1 MYKQFLSLL
10 VLISF
15 SSMLNAQVVVP
26 GIFTDHMV
34 LQRNA
39 LIPVWGW
46 AQPNEKIEIR
56 FHNQVKKAKADK
68 SGLWSVKLDVE
79 QAGGPYQLTIKAK
92 NTIQIKDVWVGEVW
106 LCSGQSNMEFPVGN
120 MGGWQGGVQNY
131 KAETAAANNYP
142 LIRHIKIQHTISSQ
156 PQPDFKTSE
165 WKVCDSTNVGEFTA
179 VGYFFAKNSYD
190 SLKIPIGLI
199 NDSWGGTNI
208 ETWISREGFESSN
221 EFKEMIAGMP
231 KIDLDSL
238 TQLNVKGNE
247 LKIEALQGSKLK
259 GLNPDLFKE
268 TLFDDSNWPE
278 MNAPQLWEQQSLGDI
293 DGVVWL
299 RKTVNLSA
307 ADINSEAL
315 LELATIDD
323 EDITYVNGFRVGSTS
338 QYDASRRYKIPMG
351 TLKEGKNVIA
361 IRITDTGGG
370 GGIFGNSDDV
380 KISFSGKDVSL
391 AGNWKFQV
399 TSIMQSTNENAFPSL
414 CYNAMIHPLIPYAF
428 QGVLW
433 YQGESNSGR
442 SYQYRKA
449 FPLLINDWRQ
459 KWNNPTMPFY
469 FVQLAT
475 FNSSG
480 NSNEGCGWAE
490 LREAQ
495 TLTLSLPYTGMCVT
509 TDIGNPSDVH
519 PTNKQ
524 DVGKRLAAMAL
535 NDVYNKKMVCKGP
548 SFQSMEIIGNQVVVS
563 FNDLGGGLTTPDKY
577 GYVKGFELAG
587 NDSVFYF
594 AKAYIQ
600 GNTVVVSNENVGSPA
615 AVRFSWMAD
624 ASESNLFNKEGFPAV
639 PFRTDQWKTVTKDVK
654 YSIEIIK

>member
-1 MYKQFLSLL
+1 MH
-10 VLISF
+10 
-15 SSMLNAQVVVP
+15 AQVVMP
-26 GIFTDHMV
+26 GIFTDHVV
-34 LQRNA
+34 LQRNV

-46 AQPNEKIEIR
+46 AQPNEKVEIL
-56 FHNQVKKAKADK
+56 FHNQVKKTKADK
-68 SGLWSVKLDVE
+68 NGFWSVKMAAE

-92 NTIQIKDVWVGEVW
+92 NTIQINDVLVGEVW
-106 LCSGQSNMEFPVGN
+106 LCSGQSNMEFPVGKT
-120 MGGWQGGVQNY
+120 GGWQSGVQNY
-131 KAETAAANNYP
+131 QAEMAAANYP
-142 LIRHIKIQHTISSQ
+142 NIRHIKIPLTISSQ
-156 PQPDFKTSE
+156 PQSDIKTSQ
-165 WKVCDSTNVGEFTA
+165 WKVCDSTTVGDFTA
-179 VGYFFAKNSYD
+179 VGYFFAKNIYD
-190 SLKIPIGLI
+190 SLKIPVGLI

-231 KIDLDSL
+231 KIDLDSI
-238 TQLNVKGNE
+238 TQLNVKGNI
-247 LKIEALQGSKLK
+247 LKVEALQGSKLK
-259 GLNPDLFKE
+259 ELNPDLFKE
-268 TLFDDSNWPE
+268 TWFDDSNWPE
-278 MNAPQLWEQQSLGDI
+278 MNTPQLWEQQSLGDI

-299 RKTVNLSA
+299 RKTINLSA
-307 ADINSEAL
+307 TDIKAEAT

-323 EDITYVNGFRVGSTS
+323 EDITYVNGIMVGSTN
-338 QYDASRRYKIPMG
+338 QYDAYRRYIVPNG
-351 TLKEGKNVIA
+351 TFKEGKNVIS

-370 GGIFGNSDDV
+370 GGIFGNSEDM
-380 KISFSGKDVSL
+380 KITFSGKKISL

-399 TSIMQSTNENAFPSL
+399 ESIIQSTNENAFPSL
-414 CYNAMIHPLIPYAF
+414 CYNAMIHPLIPFAF

-442 SYQYRKA
+442 SFQYQKA

-495 TLTLSLPYTGMCVT
+495 TLTLSVPNTGMCVT
-509 TDIGNPSDVH
+509 TDIGNPNDVH

-548 SFQSMEIIGNQVVVS
+548 SFQSMEIKGNQVVVS
-563 FNDLGGGLTTPDKY
+563 FNDLGSGLTTPDKY
-577 GYVKGFELAG
+577 GYVKGFEVAG
-587 NDSVFYF
+587 NDSLFHY
-594 AKAYIQ
+594 AKAFIQ
-600 GNTVVVSNENVGSPA
+600 GNTVVISNDTVNSPV

-624 ASESNLFNKEGFPAV
+624 ASESNLFNKEGFPVV
-639 PFRTDQWKTVTKDVK
+639 PFRTDDWKTVTKDVK
-654 YSIEIIK
+654 YSIEILK

>member
-1 MYKQFLSLL
+1 MKKLK
-10 VLISF
+10 SF
-15 SSMLNAQVVVP
+15 STTKLK
-26 GIFTDHMV
+26 T
-34 LQRNA
+34 
-39 LIPVWGW
+39 
-46 AQPNEKIEIR
+46 
-56 FHNQVKKAKADK
+56 KANK
-68 SGLWSVKLDVE
+68 SGFWSVKLDAE

-92 NTIQIKDVWVGEVW
+92 STIQINDVLVGEVW

-131 KAETAAANNYP
+131 LSETAASNNYP
-142 LIRHIKIQHTISSQ
+142 LIRQIKIKHQISST
-156 PQPDFKTSE
+156 PQSDFKTNG
-165 WKVCDSTNVGEFTA
+165 WKVCDSTTVGEFTA
-179 VGYFFAKNSYD
+179 VGYFFAKNIYD

-208 ETWISREGFESSN
+208 ETWISRKGFESSD

-238 TQLNVKGNE
+238 TQLNVKGNI
-247 LKIEALQGSKLK
+247 LKVEALQGSKLK
-259 GLNPDLFKE
+259 DLNPELFKE
-268 TLFDDSNWPE
+268 ELFDDSNWPE

-299 RKTVNLSA
+299 RKTITLSS
-307 ADINSEAL
+307 ADITAEAT

-323 EDITYVNGFRVGSTS
+323 EDITYVNGTKVGATN
-338 QYDASRRYKIPMG
+338 QYDAYRRYTIPNR
-351 TLKEGKNVIA
+351 TLKEGKNVIS

-370 GGIFGNSDDV
+370 GGIYGNYEDM
-380 KISFSGKDVSL
+380 KITYSEKKISL

-399 TSIMQSTNENAFPSL
+399 ESIVQSTNENAFPSL
-414 CYNAMIHPLIPYAF
+414 CYNAMIQPLIPYAF

-442 SYQYRKA
+442 SFQYRKA

-459 KWNNPTMPFY
+459 KWNNPNMPFY

-495 TLTLSLPYTGMCVT
+495 TLTLSLPNTGMCVT
-509 TDIGNPSDVH
+509 TDIGNPNDVH
-519 PTNKQ
+519 PANKQ
-524 DVGKRLAAMAL
+524 DVGKRLATMAL
-535 NDVYNKKMVCKGP
+535 NDVYNKKMVYKGP
-548 SFQSMEIIGNQVVVS
+548 SFQSMEIKGNQAIVT
-563 FNDLGGGLTTPDKY
+563 FKDLGSGLTTPDKY
-577 GYVKGFELAG
+577 GYVKGFEVAG

-594 AKAYIQ
+594 AKAFIER
-600 GNTVVVSNENVGSPA
+600 NKVILSNDMVKSPV

-624 ASESNLFNKEGFPAV
+624 ASESNLFNKEGFPVV
-639 PFRTDQWKTVTKDVK
+639 PFRTDDWKTVTKDVK
-654 YSIEIIK
+654 YSIEILK